1 MTSVY
6 IILHKHSYGRDPVEA
21 FLTRRDAEAYLK
33 TYDALKSWGAD
44 PDIDGT
50 KIVRL
55 PVVGKKRRK

>member
-21 FLTRRDAEAYLK
+21 FLTRQDAEDHLEAYYADYPDL
-33 TYDALKSWGAD
+33 GA
-44 PDIDGT
+44 